1 MCHQLFSYIFVFIC
15 KKLKD
20 NTVLNQEYLWSWH
33 IYLGPWIHKKKPYTY
48 YKRKFWVYD
57 KLRLE
62 KYTFRNVNRYDMC
75 VCNAR
80 IILISFS
87 WPSAVIVQLLKCEL
101 SVHMSLI
108 FRAWRDQDLMK
119 RKIETKRVENLG
131 GWPEES
137 FKTPVRIN
145 HLKFDVEFV
154 LLKILLYYFLFYFI
168 FCRRF
173 CQYDGHWLIQIC

>member
-1 MCHQLFSYIFVFIC
+1 MWIIFTYYFFTFTNWNCNCVPSTIQLYFRLHLQETKGQHGIWSRIFVI
-15 KKLKD
+15 L
-20 NTVLNQEYLWSWH
+20 THLR
-33 IYLGPWIHKKKPYTY
+33 PWIHKKKPYTY

-62 KYTFRNVNRYDMC
+62 KYTFRKVNRYDMC

-131 GWPEES
+131 GWEIIQDTCSDQP
-137 FKTPVRIN
+137 FKVRCW
-145 HLKFDVEFV
+145 VRFV
-154 LLKILLYYFLFYFI
+154 
-168 FCRRF
+168 
-173 CQYDGHWLIQIC
+173 